1 MVSTPARDSTV
12 NTDVVGLAA
21 TPRLSSQARS
31 AEARRR
37 FLFVLLALLGLVLLL
52 MVVSCAYGS
61 VPISL
66 SSIWT
71 DDGTGATSAAARL
84 IVVELRLPAACTAIL
99 AGASLAVSGLQLQT
113 YFRNPLAGP
122 FVLGVD
128 SGAALGVALMLI
140 ALPAAL
146 AANPDLALLSD
157 LGLSGAAIA
166 GAAATIALV
175 LATARNVLSDS
186 TLIVAGLM
194 LSLLLASM
202 VSLLLHYADPFRLQ
216 AFVLWTFGSFA
227 GVPWQ
232 RLPAYAGLACVGLL
246 LALWDAKSLNALQ
259 LGLLTA
265 STLGVNHRHCRRRII
280 ASTAVLA
287 GATVAYCGPLGVLG
301 TAAPHIA
308 RGLLRSAD
316 HRQLMPV
323 TAAVG
328 SVLALLADLL
338 SRLLATEGTLPLNA
352 VLALLSA
359 PVVIAVLVR
368 SNRTGW

>member
-1 MVSTPARDSTV
+1 MTAELADREPPPRWSSPAFS
-12 NTDVVGLAA
+12 AA
-21 TPRLSSQARS
+21 
-31 AEARRR
+31 ARRR
-37 FLFVLLALLGLVLLL
+37 FLLVLLCL
-52 MVVSCAYGS
+52 SALLLLLATLACAFGS
-61 VPISL
+61 VPLSL
-66 SSIWT
+66 ASLWR
-71 DDGTGATSAAARL
+71 DDASGAAATQARL
-84 IVVELRLPAACTAIL
+84 IVLELRLPATCTAAL

-146 AANPDLALLSD
+146 AADPELAMLSD

-175 LATARNVLSDS
+175 LMFARNVLSDA

-216 AFVLWTFGSFA
+216 AFVLWTFGTFA

-232 RLPAYAGLACVGLL
+232 RLPAYAALACAGLA
-246 LALWDAKSLNALQ
+246 LAIWDARSLNALQ
-259 LGLLTA
+259 LGQLTA
-265 STLGVNHRHCRRRII
+265 STLGVNHHHCRRRII
-280 ASTAVLA
+280 ASTALLA
-287 GATVAYCGPLGVLG
+287 GATVAYCGPLGVIG

-328 SVLALLADLL
+328 AALTLLADLL
-338 SRLLATEGTLPLNA
+338 SRLLANEGTLPLNA
-352 VLALLSA
+352 VLAVLSA

-368 SNRTGW
+368 SNRSGW

>member
-1 MVSTPARDSTV
+1 MVPAPAGGSAVTAGPAGRWASSRWSSPAYS
-12 NTDVVGLAA
+12 AA
-21 TPRLSSQARS
+21 
-31 AEARRR
+31 ARRR
-37 FLFVLLALLGLVLLL
+37 FLLVLLCLSALVLLL
-52 MVVSCAYGS
+52 VTLACAYGS

-66 SSIWT
+66 AGIWR
-71 DDGTGATSAAARL
+71 DDASGAAAAQARL
-84 IVVELRLPAACTAIL
+84 IVLELRLPAACTAAL

-146 AANPDLALLSD
+146 AADPDLAMLSD

-166 GAAATIALV
+166 GAAGTIALV
-175 LATARNVLSDS
+175 LVVARNALNDA

-232 RLPAYAGLACVGLL
+232 RLPVYAVLAGAGLA
-246 LALWDAKSLNALQ
+246 LALWDAGGLNALQ
-259 LGLLTA
+259 LGPLTA
-265 STLGVNHRHCRRRII
+265 GTLGVNHRRCRRRII
-280 ASTAVLA
+280 VSTALLA
-287 GATVAYCGPLGVLG
+287 GATVAYCGPIGVVG

-308 RGLLRSAD
+308 RGFLRSAD

-323 TAAVG
+323 SAMVGAA
-328 SVLALLADLL
+328 LALLADLL
-338 SRLLATEGTLPLNA
+338 SRLLANEGTLPLNA
-352 VLALLSA
+352 VLAILSA

-368 SNRTGW
+368 SNRSGW